1 MNIEQLVLE
10 FQSYCQQSVL
20 IKDICIVEIP
30 SGGGGG
36 GSGGGSG
43 AISGPNTTTSS
54 TY

>member
-1 MNIEQLVLE
+1 MNIEQLVIE
-10 FQSYCQQSVL
+10 FESYCEQSVN
-20 IKDICIVEIP
+20 IGSVCIVEIP